1 MTVGEIIGGRT
12 RATSALMLLPA
23 VLVAL
28 VTVGLLPDGLERL
41 MRMARLDQ
49 KLSLAWQSAIVT
61 LVLFGVLIAAALL
74 WGLLAKTRV
83 ATPGPAPLKAGG
95 LGAAMGLAGLLIA
108 TGYAALAGGVH
119 WIFSYVNPRILLL
132 LAGTVLTLYQCT
144 GEEIFFRGWVQPM
157 LARAWGPWA
166 GLGVASLFF
175 ALLHL
180 FAGVV
185 HSPLAVVNV
194 LLAGVLFGLLALRTG
209 GLVAPIAAHFAWDW
223 AEGIGLGLFPNPGVD
238 VWGSLWNL
246 DLIGAPLWGGTA
258 EGLNGSLGVTFVLL
272 ALCVPLAR
280 GLIVPAPQPE
290 AA

>member
-1 MTVGEIIGGRT
+1 MTAGEIIGGRT

-23 VLVAL
+23 ILVAL
-28 VTVGLLPDGLERL
+28 VVVGVVPDLLQRL

-49 KLSLAWQSAIVT
+49 KLNLAWQNGLIT
-61 LVLFGVLIAAALL
+61 LVLFGLLIVAALL
-74 WGLLAKTRV
+74 WGLLAQTKVLAAGRV
-83 ATPGPAPLKAGG
+83 PLKAG
-95 LGAAMGLAGLLIA
+95 AMGLAIGVFGLLIA
-108 TGYAALAGGVH
+108 TGYAALAGGLH
-119 WIFSYVNPRILLL
+119 WVYSYVNPRILLL
-132 LAGTVLTLYQCT
+132 LAGTILTFYQCA
-144 GEEIFFRGWVQPM
+144 GEEIFFRGWIQPM
-157 LARAWGPWA
+157 LVRGWGRWA
-166 GLGVASLFF
+166 GVGVTSLFF

-194 LLAGVLFGLLALRTG
+194 VLAGLLFGLLAIRTG
-209 GLVAPIAAHFAWDW
+209 GLIAPIAAHFAWDW
-223 AEGIGLGLFPNPGVD
+223 SEGILLGLYPNPGVD

-246 DLIGAPLWGGTA
+246 DLIGSPLWGGSA

-272 ALCVPLAR
+272 ALCVPLAK